1 MECPHNVP
9 SEKGMLQL
17 TAPAQLIGASF
28 SGTKLCCSGLQSPAV
43 FVQQI
48 NTPRRTGALVGS
60 ADEIADA
67 LIDFK
72 RAGAS
77 PFILSGWPRMQSM
90 KLFGEDVLPRVR
102 RLEKPHGS
110 GMTRVTSGDPRADRR
125 R

>member
-1 MECPHNVP
+1 VLWTGLVRSH
-9 SEKGMLQL
+9 G
-17 TAPAQLIGASF
+17 APAI
-28 SGTKLCCSGLQSPAV
+28 
-43 FVQQI
+43 
-48 NTPRRTGALVGS
+48 ALVGS

-77 PFILSGWPRMQSM
+77 QFILSGWPRMQSM
-90 KLFGEDVLPRVR
+90 KFFGEDVLPRVR